1 MKLNRAFA
9 YGFSSFFPQRSEC
22 RTYVFTTSDLNGL
35 APYQPRILQSS
46 KDRAF
51 YAWSVIKKA
60 IKQTKEKN
68 KANQRKDFS
77 VRVKCC
83 VTSGQQLTASIF
95 SLHVR
100 STTTTR
106 LKLLRLSTEP
116 KVRVYFRR
124 IVYSGLFIG
133 MNLLS
138 EVTAVHLFNSL
149 GLLC

>member
-1 MKLNRAFA
+1 M
-9 YGFSSFFPQRSEC
+9 P
-22 RTYVFTTSDLNGL
+22 YVFTTSDLNAL

-46 KDRAF
+46 NNRDF

-83 VTSGQQLTASIF
+83 VTSGQQLTSSIL

-106 LKLLRLSTEP
+106 LKLLRLSTNP
-116 KVRVYFRR
+116 RYYFRR

-149 GLLC
+149 G